1 MNRPAPSRVRLYDED
16 DLDSVLRSMA
26 RQAMAC
32 LPASEVA
39 LVGIQRRGEPLAQ
52 RLQLHLQALTGAA
65 PLPLYP
71 IKVKRYADDLSLLH
85 AHTQLTENPELAKLD
100 LAATTLLVVDDVLY
114 EGHSLLRTC
123 AYLAELGARHIISA
137 VLVDRHVCHQPVHAD
152 IVGIHLQVAAQDIV
166 ECHVPPTKVNSAWRW
181 CAMAEQAIPSDSTAR
196 CRPDRQDAARRMA
209 DKPPGGIADQLG
221 PTPGLHGADHHHI
234 GSQRSDMGLDDTQ
247 RRTFAEE
254 SMVVGDAVGI
264 GQRIE
269 RQLQRFPQLIRPR
282 AGEVRI
288 CQHGDWQVVSRKQ
301 VQLALA
307 LCCQLLTGHHQ
318 CVIERRGV
326 GYIHRDQHA
335 SWHGWGIRRYE
346 HQRHLAPMQQY
357 LVK

>member
-123 AYLAELGARHIISA
+123 AYLAELGARLIISA

-166 ECHVPPTKVNSAWRW
+166 ECHVPPYEGQFCVEVVRHGRTG
-181 CAMAEQAIPSDSTAR
+181 DTA
-196 CRPDRQDAARRMA
+196 
-209 DKPPGGIADQLG
+209 
-221 PTPGLHGADHHHI
+221 
-234 GSQRSDMGLDDTQ
+234 
-247 RRTFAEE
+247 
-254 SMVVGDAVGI
+254 
-264 GQRIE
+264 
-269 RQLQRFPQLIRPR
+269 
-282 AGEVRI
+282 
-288 CQHGDWQVVSRKQ
+288 
-301 VQLALA
+301 
-307 LCCQLLTGHHQ
+307 
-318 CVIERRGV
+318 
-326 GYIHRDQHA
+326 
-335 SWHGWGIRRYE
+335 
-346 HQRHLAPMQQY
+346 
-357 LVK
+357 